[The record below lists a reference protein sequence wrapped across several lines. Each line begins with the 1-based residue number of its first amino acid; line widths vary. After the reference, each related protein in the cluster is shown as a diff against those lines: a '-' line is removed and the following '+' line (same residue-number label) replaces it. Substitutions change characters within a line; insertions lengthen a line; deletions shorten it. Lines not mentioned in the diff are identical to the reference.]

1 MNSSA
6 SKIINFQPKT
16 NMSEISKND
25 TGSIYSNSNFDMN
38 SINKGATFCYNNIKE
53 EVFSMDENKILEKY
67 LDKIDQ
73 DRREQEERL
82 SKNIELSEKRI
93 HEERIELER
102 RIMEDA
108 KAREERMEKR
118 FLEVM
123 SSIESTNKKI
133 DDTNNKIDEKID
145 KISDKMDSA
154 NKWITGL
161 CITTIVGI
169 AAIVVTVMIAFLQK

>member
-1 MNSSA
+1 MNSS
-6 SKIINFQPKT
+6 SNKVIPFFDYNDKIEKGNLKQ
-16 NMSEISKND
+16 IS
-25 TGSIYSNSNFDMN
+25 TTQMPYENSNKRN
-38 SINKGATFCYNNIKE
+38 IKGAFSYNNIDK
-53 EVFSMDENKILEKY
+53 EVFGMDENKILEKY
-67 LDKIDQ
+67 LDKIDK

-82 SKNIELSEKRI
+82 SRSVELSEKRI
-93 HEERIELER
+93 YEERIELER
-102 RIMEDA
+102 RIMEDS
-108 KAREERMEKR
+108 KAREERLEKR

-123 SSIESTNKKI
+123 GSIENTNKKI

-145 KISDKMDSA
+145 KISEKIDNT